1 MANSIVSRA
10 TECLDLFNECLTQER
25 LKLDADT
32 ERHRAAF
39 ILWASTI
46 GAFAHKS
53 ASADSRLENHGDI
66 KRTTLGIL
74 EELVERLKQCKTDKA
89 VSRSRFAALN

>member
-1 MANSIVSRA
+1 MAHSIVSRA
-10 TECLDLFNECLTQER
+10 TECLDLFNDCLTLER

-53 ASADSRLENHGDI
+53 ASADYRFEKHGDI

-74 EELVERLKQCKTDKA
+74 EELVERLKQCKTDGA
-89 VSRSRFAALN
+89 VSRSGIATLT

>member
-1 MANSIVSRA
+1 MAHSIISRA
-10 TECLDLFNECLTQER
+10 TECLDLFNKCLTLER

-46 GAFAHKS
+46 GAFAHKN
-53 ASADSRLENHGDI
+53 ASADYRLEKHGDI

-74 EELVERLKQCKTDKA
+74 EELLERLEQCKTNGATSHSRVA
-89 VSRSRFAALN
+89 VLT